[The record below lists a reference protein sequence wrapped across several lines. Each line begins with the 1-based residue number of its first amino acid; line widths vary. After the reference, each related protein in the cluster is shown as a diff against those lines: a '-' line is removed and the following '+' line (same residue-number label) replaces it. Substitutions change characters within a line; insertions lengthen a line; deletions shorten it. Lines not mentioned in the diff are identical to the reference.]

1 MPFDQ
6 DLNEDDQTELINISV
21 ADRKLVTQ
29 SYDLSVG
36 TLIEQ
41 WNDHTLILPDIQ
53 REYVW
58 NNTKASRLIESL
70 LLNVPI
76 PVVYFSELG
85 DQYEIIDG
93 HQRVSSIVRYVNNEF
108 RLYGLKVLADEQHR
122 GMRFHELPIA
132 DQRRIRTRVIR
143 AIIITEESH
152 PSMKFEVFER
162 LNSGAISLNAQEVR
176 NSTHRGP
183 FIAMVKELVH
193 DKTFRR
199 CVGTTQPRKRMVD
212 NELVV
217 RFFAFSDRLSS
228 YRPPLQRFLNDY
240 CASQNQKSAQAL
252 EADADRFRHAV
263 ACVYELFG
271 GNSFRLTDSQ
281 GNLIEKN
288 LNRALAETQLVT
300 TAQLSLESIRS
311 NREALLAEL
320 GALHRDD
327 DFLDN
332 IQRATGDRT
341 RTLGRMR
348 LYAEACRR
356 AAIHVDL

>member
-1 MPFDQ
+1 MSFDQ
-6 DLNEDDQTELINISV
+6 DLNEDDQTDLINISA

-41 WNDHTLILPDIQ
+41 WNDHTLILPEIQ

-58 NNTKASRLIESL
+58 NNAKASRLIESL

-76 PVVYFSELG
+76 PVVYFAEHE

-122 GMRFHELPIA
+122 GMRFHQLPIA

-162 LNSGAISLNAQEVR
+162 LNSGAIALNAQEIR

-183 FIAMVKELVH
+183 FIALVKELVH
-193 DKTFRR
+193 NKSFRG
-199 CVGTTQPRKRMVD
+199 CVGSAQPRRRMVD

-240 CASQNQKSAQAL
+240 CAAQNQQDADAL
-252 EADADRFRHAV
+252 EADAKRFGHAADSV
-263 ACVYELFG
+263 SALFG
-271 GNSFRLTDSQ
+271 RNAFRLTGNQ
-281 GNLIEKN
+281 GELIDKN

-300 TAQLSLESIRS
+300 MAQVSVDDVRS
-311 NREALLAEL
+311 HREALLTQL
-320 GALHRDD
+320 GALHRND

-332 IQRATGDRT
+332 IQRATGDRA

-348 LYAEACRR
+348 LYAEACGR
-356 AAIHVDL
+356 AGIQIAS

>member
-6 DLNEDDQTELINISV
+6 DLNEDDQTELINISA

-41 WNDHTLILPDIQ
+41 WTDHTLILPDIQ

-58 NNTKASRLIESL
+58 NNAKASRLIESL

-76 PVVYFSELG
+76 PVLYFAELG
-85 DQYEIIDG
+85 DQYEVIDG

-108 RLYGLKVLADEQHR
+108 RLYGLKVLADEQHK
-122 GMRFHELPIA
+122 GMRFHQLPIA

-162 LNSGAISLNAQEVR
+162 LNSGSISLNAQEVR

-183 FIAMVKELVH
+183 FIVLVKELVH
-193 DKTFRR
+193 DKTFRG
-199 CVGTTQPRKRMVD
+199 CVGSTQPRRRMVD
-212 NELVV
+212 NELIV
-217 RFFAFSDRLSS
+217 RFFAFSDRLKT

-240 CASQNQKSAQAL
+240 CATQNEKNDEAL
-252 EADADRFRHAV
+252 EADADRFRHA
-263 ACVYELFG
+263 ALCVFTLFG
-271 GNSFRLTDSQ
+271 KNSFRLTDTD
-281 GNLIEKN
+281 GALIDKN

-300 TAQLSLESIRS
+300 MAKLSVDEVRS
-311 NREALLAEL
+311 SRQALLVQL
-320 GALHRDD
+320 GALHRNE

-332 IQRATGDRT
+332 IQRATGDRA

-356 AAIHVDL
+356 AGIQIDL

>member
-6 DLNEDDQTELINISV
+6 DLNEDDQTDLFNIS
-21 ADRKLVTQ
+21 ADDRKLVTQ
-29 SYDLSVG
+29 SYDLSVN

-41 WNDHTLILPDIQ
+41 WNDHTLILPEIQ

-122 GMRFHELPIA
+122 GKRFHELPIT

-162 LNSGAISLNAQEVR
+162 LNSGSISLNAQEVR

-183 FIAMVKELVH
+183 FLSLVKTLVH
-193 DKTFRR
+193 DKAFRS
-199 CVGTTQPRKRMVD
+199 CVGSLQPRRRMVD

-217 RFFAFSDRLSS
+217 RFFAFSDRLDS

-240 CASQNQKSAQAL
+240 CASQNKKTDEAL
-252 EADADRFRHAV
+252 EADAARFIHA
-263 ACVYELFG
+263 ASSVYALFER
-271 GNSFRLTDSQ
+271 NAFRLTDTE
-281 GNLIEKN
+281 GKIIDKN

-300 TAQLSLESIRS
+300 MSKLSIEDIRS
-311 NREALLAEL
+311 HRAALLTQL
-320 GALHRDD
+320 GELHRND

-332 IQRATGDRT
+332 IQRATGDRA

-348 LYAEACRR
+348 LYAEACGR
-356 AAIHVDL
+356 AGIRI